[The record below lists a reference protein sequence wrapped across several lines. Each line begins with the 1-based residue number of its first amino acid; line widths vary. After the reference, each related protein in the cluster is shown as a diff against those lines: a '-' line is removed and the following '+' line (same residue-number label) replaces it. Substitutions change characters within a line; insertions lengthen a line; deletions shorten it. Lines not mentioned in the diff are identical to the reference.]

1 MISSCYTENLT
12 NRPRVCAVSFLN
24 TVPLVWGMMHGPE
37 RELFDLEFA
46 LPSEC
51 ARQLREGEADIGIV
65 PVAALLDGDYGIF
78 RGTGI
83 ACHGAVRSILLI
95 SKVPFEDIRTLALD
109 TASRSSVL
117 LCRIILAKR
126 YGAHPEP
133 IPLPADRETM
143 LEAADACLI
152 IGDPALRLD
161 PEALRAEGYFVA
173 DLGLEWERLTGLPM
187 VFAVWAGRP
196 ELVCPKYEKA
206 FLSAYQF
213 GKDHLEDIIRVEHEV
228 RGFSPETVR
237 EYFTRYIVFELGDR
251 EYEGMRLYLQ
261 YAAELLNNQ
270 QQPAPV
276 TASANRIS

>member
-1 MISSCYTENLT
+1 MNSSCYTKGLANK
-12 NRPRVCAVSFLN
+12 PKVCAVSFLN

-65 PVAALLDGDYGIF
+65 PVAALLDGNYGIF

-95 SKVPFEDIRTLALD
+95 SKVPFDRIRTLALD
-109 TASRSSVL
+109 SASRSSVL

-126 YGAHPEP
+126 YGVQPEWVS
-133 IPLPADRETM
+133 LPADQEAM
-143 LEAADACLI
+143 LDAADACLI

-161 PEALRAEGYFVA
+161 PKQLRAGGYYVA
-173 DLGLEWERLTGLPM
+173 DLGLEWEQLTGLPM
-187 VFAVWAGRP
+187 VFAVWAGDP
-196 ELVCPKYEKA
+196 QLVCPKYEKA
-206 FLSAYQF
+206 FISSYQF
-213 GKDHLEDIIRVEHEV
+213 GKEHLEDIIRVEHEV
-228 RGFSPETVR
+228 RGYSPETVR

-251 EYEGMRLYLQ
+251 EYEGMRLYLK
-261 YAAELLNNQ
+261 YAAELLNEQ
-270 QQPAPV
+270 TPV
-276 TASANRIS
+276 TTASANRIS